1 MEKVKLSFKDGVA
14 RISLN
19 RPEKKNALNPQL
31 LAELRE
37 AIDAV
42 KSSSAKVLVLTG
54 EGDTFCAG
62 MDREVLM
69 RLTRTEEGEK
79 ELQESIDYV
88 QGIIYDLRTLK
99 IPVIA
104 AVQRYAIGGG
114 FQLALTAD
122 IRIATPGTIFY
133 LREPE
138 FGIIPDMGALHILPR
153 IVGDGLARDMVFT
166 RRQITAEE
174 GKKIGLV
181 NEIYEDL
188 ERGIEEYVQKLLS
201 VPSYTLIEAKAL
213 LERAWIT
220 DLAESL
226 KEAKEAQKRC
236 VREAIRLFK
245 ANS

>member
-88 QGIIYDLRTLK
+88 QEIIYDLRTLK